1 MTRTEQ
7 AAPLLRVL
15 GAVRRLRLL
24 RILQEQKELCV
35 CELVDALKLPQ
46 YEVSRHLAALRKA
59 GLVNDQR
66 EGLWA
71 FYSIAEST
79 RRDPFMGG
87 LLELIDKKVGGGKQ
101 SANVSLRL
109 QQRLG
114 IRVGGQ
120 CVVGCQD

>member
-7 AAPLLRVL
+7 AAPLPRVL
-15 GAVRRLRLL
+15 GDMRRLRLL
-24 RILQEQKELCV
+24 RMLQEQKELCV
-35 CELVDALKLPQ
+35 CELVDALELPQ

-59 GLVNDQR
+59 GLVNDRR
-66 EGLWA
+66 EGLGA

-87 LLELIDKKVGGGKQ
+87 LLELIDKKLRDGKQ
-101 SANVSLRL
+101 SANDSLRL

>member
-1 MTRTEQ
+1 MTRTDQ

-15 GAVRRLRLL
+15 GDVRRLRLL

-35 CELVDALKLPQ
+35 CELVDALELPQ

-59 GLVNDQR
+59 GLVNDRR

-79 RRDPFMGG
+79 LRDPFMGG
-87 LLELIDKKVGGGKQ
+87 FLELIDKKLRDGKQ
-101 SANVSLRL
+101 SANDSLRL